1 LAQLHNGNCQISYKF
16 RLYPSG
22 HQEQKLLEVLDRCR
36 FVYNKMLEGL
46 NKQDKPNRLELQNSI
61 PKLKEE
67 FPELKEVYSK
77 VLQYESYKLFSN
89 LRALAHL
96 KKNGKKVG
104 RLRFKGKDWFKT
116 MTYNQNGFKIIET
129 GKRCQTLHLSK
140 IGDIRI
146 RIHRET
152 GGKIKQITVKRYPS
166 EKWFAFICCEAE
178 NVMKN
183 HNNKKIGID
192 LGTINFVYDSENNHI
207 NHPRFL
213 NESLEKLRQEQRIL
227 SRKKKGSVNRQKQK
241 IKIAKLYEK
250 VCNQRDDFLHKL
262 SRKYVDGY
270 GFIAIEKLDIKGL
283 VEKSHNPRNMLD
295 ASWSRFLQFLAYK
308 AVRAGCQVVK
318 VEPRGTTQKCSQCGN
333 IVPKKLWNR
342 IHKCS
347 CGLVIDRDLNSARNI
362 LQSGLERAYPL
373 ETEPLPTGQVQS
385 MNQEA
390 PFERWE

>member
-1 LAQLHNGNCQISYKF
+1 MQSYKF
-16 RLYPSG
+16 RLYPSRQ
-22 HQEQKLLEVLDRCR
+22 QEQKLLEVLDRCR
-36 FVYNKMLEGL
+36 FVYNKMLQGL

-61 PKLKEE
+61 PKLKED
-67 FPELKEVYSK
+67 FPELKLVYSK

-89 LRALAHL
+89 LKALSRL

-116 MTYNQNGFKIIET
+116 FTVNQSGFKIIET

-146 RIHRET
+146 RMHRKT
-152 GGKIKQITVKRYPS
+152 KGKIKQVTVKRYPS
-166 EKWFAFICCEAE
+166 GKWFAFICCEAE
-178 NVMKN
+178 NVIKIN
-183 HNNKKIGID
+183 NNKKVGID
-192 LGTINFVYDSENNHI
+192 LGTMNFVYDSEGSHI
-207 NHPRFL
+207 DHPRFL
-213 NESLEKLRQEQRIL
+213 NKSLEKLKYEQRKL
-227 SRKKKGSVNRQKQK
+227 SKMKKGSVNRQKQK
-241 IKIAKLYEK
+241 IVIAKLYER

-262 SRKYVDGY
+262 SRKYVDSY
-270 GFIAIEKLDIKGL
+270 GFIAVEKLDVKGL
-283 VEKSHNPRNMLD
+283 IEKTYNPRNMLD

-308 AVRAGCQVVK
+308 AENAGNQIVE
-318 VEPRGTTQKCSQCGN
+318 VEPRGTTQECSQCGK

-362 LQSGLERAYPL
+362 LQSGLERAYLL
-373 ETEPLPTGQVQS
+373 EMESIPNNRQILS